1 MSSSNQMTMS
11 HTPVIHE
18 PLHLQGDE
26 PLHLQGAMSD
36 SYQMTVS
43 PDFPTKRMSGWFIF
57 NTWLQRALGL
67 HIHLELYQDFD
78 EQRRAIAAD
87 QVDII
92 HANPYDASMLVR
104 EKGFVPVVRP
114 AGKSDECIVAV
125 AAGATIEVIEDL
137 RPGCRVASTD
147 DPDVNMVGMIML
159 EPADL
164 DRGNTQLVRVDSYPL
179 VAKALMRGDADA
191 GFFLAESFDELS
203 NLVRGQLRP
212 VVHSQVSDITHVLL
226 VGPRLADRC
235 DEVRQVLL
243 GMSGSAKGQDILADL
258 GFDAW
263 ERMSRE
269 DAEFMI
275 DLMDTLK
282 S

>member
-1 MSSSNQMTMS
+1 MSNTF
-11 HTPVIHE
+11 
-18 PLHLQGDE
+18 
-26 PLHLQGAMSD
+26 
-36 SYQMTVS
+36 QMTVS

-57 NTWLQRALGL
+57 NTWLQKALDL

-78 EQRRAIAAD
+78 GQRRAIAAD

-125 AAGATIEVIEDL
+125 AEGASAKVVEDL
-137 RPGCRVASTD
+137 REGCRVASTD

-164 DRGNTQLVRVDSYPL
+164 ERTNILMVPVDSYPL
-179 VAKALMRGDADA
+179 VAKALMRGDADV
-191 GFFLAESFDELS
+191 GFFLAEAFDELS
-203 NLVRGQLRP
+203 NLVRSQLRP
-212 VVHSQVSDITHVLL
+212 LVHSQVSDIAHVLL

-235 DEVRQVLL
+235 DDVRRVLM
-243 GMSGSAKGQDILADL
+243 GMSSDPKGSEILAEL
-258 GFDAW
+258 GFPAW
-263 ERMSRE
+263 ENMSRE
-269 DAEFMI
+269 DTEFMI

-282 S
+282 A